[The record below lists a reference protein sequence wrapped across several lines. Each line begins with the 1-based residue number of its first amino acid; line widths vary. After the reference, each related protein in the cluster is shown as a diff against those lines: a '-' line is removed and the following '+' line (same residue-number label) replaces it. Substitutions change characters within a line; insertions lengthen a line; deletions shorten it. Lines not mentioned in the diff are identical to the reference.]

1 LKLTSLSRASLVVLI
16 TLAPSQAL
24 AAQGNDSC
32 TTAQAING
40 AGVFNFDCTSATTG
54 AEGQTEGLC
63 YAFGSTT
70 VDLDV
75 WFEWTADFTGSARV
89 STCSST
95 SEDTKIAA
103 YVGGGCPA
111 AQSAIA
117 CNDDACNY
125 QSTIAFDAVSGS
137 SYMIQLGNFPG
148 SIPTSPGTFE
158 ISESLPVQNP
168 ANGHHYLVVYETVP
182 WDVAK
187 ANAESMSYL
196 GVQGHLATYSD
207 QAEDQWVYYS
217 LTGSALGNS
226 WIGLYQDVNDPNYS
240 EPAGGWVWVDGTPN
254 TYTNWY
260 TPSEPNNGGGT
271 EAYGGYWPADQ
282 WNDYQISD
290 ANAAAYVVEFD
301 TSSST
306 SFCSGDGTGTQCPC
320 ANNGGPGQGC
330 ANGNG
335 SGAVLTSTGSASV
348 SLADFGLSASNL
360 IGSQPGLY
368 FQGNNAINSGLG
380 VTFGD
385 GLRCAGGG
393 VMRLQVRFSDSN
405 GSSSTTTN
413 LISAG
418 NIAPGDTKRY
428 QIWYRDPA
436 TSICGTQFN
445 LSNGVELTFSS

>member
-1 LKLTSLSRASLVVLI
+1 MQNLLAPLVLI
-16 TLAPSQAL
+16 FSFTAPYAS
-24 AAQGNDSC
+24 AQGNDACAS
-32 TTAQAING
+32 AQAI
-40 AGVFNFDCTSATTG
+40 AGSGSFNFDCTSATTG
-54 AEGQTEGLC
+54 AEGQAEGLC
-63 YAFGSTT
+63 YAFGST
-70 VDLDV
+70 VIDLDV
-75 WFEWTADFTGSARV
+75 WFEWTADFTGSARI
-89 STCSST
+89 STCSLT

-103 YVGGGCPA
+103 YPSGGCPA

-117 CNDDACNY
+117 CNDDACNF
-125 QSTIAFDAVSGS
+125 QSTIAFDVLSGS

-158 ISESLPVQNP
+158 ISQNLPVQYP
-168 ANGHHYLVVYETVP
+168 VNGHYYLVVYETVP

-187 ANAESMSYL
+187 ANAEGMSYL
-196 GVQGHLATYSD
+196 GAQGHLATYSD

-240 EPAGGWVWVDGTPN
+240 EPAGGWVWVDDTPN

-260 TPSEPNNGGGT
+260 APSEPNNGGGT

-306 SFCSGDGTGTQCPC
+306 SFCAGDGTGTGCPC
-320 ANNGGPGQGC
+320 ANNGGAGQGC
-330 ANGNG
+330 TNG
-335 SGAVLTSTGSASV
+335 SGFGATIASTGSASV
-348 SLADFGLSASNL
+348 SIADFGLSASNL

-368 FQGNNAINSGLG
+368 FQGNNAVNSGLG
-380 VTFGD
+380 VQFGD

-393 VMRLQVRFSDSN
+393 VIRLQVRFSDPN

-418 NIAPGDTKRY
+418 NITPGDTKRY

-436 TSICGTQFN
+436 TSPCGTMFN
-445 LSNGVELTFSS
+445 LSNGIELTFSS